1 MSINKRYNGWIN
13 CTQKKSECRKK
24 VIKVF
29 LEWAYVFTFVL
40 YEIRSLRSVIFYISC
55 MLSAFLG
62 VSKPYLHVKVNC
74 GMFNLYFYIDKKEG
88 SNGSKRKQK
97 KKKRYNLV
105 GNERYYF
112 FQIYKLC
119 YNVLR
124 GVIWKNTGIIYPHF
138 SIYLKRKNS
147 SKTFMQVH
155 VTKYNIQS

>member
-1 MSINKRYNGWIN
+1 MYLDPFCDINCGICVIYQMSIFEKYSSYITLFAPLSFQRSFIYLKFFVYRLQIIYLNHNQKVIIIKEDEMSINKRYNGWIN

-74 GMFNLYFYIDKKEG
+74 GMFNLYF
-88 SNGSKRKQK
+88 
-97 KKKRYNLV
+97 
-105 GNERYYF
+105 
-112 FQIYKLC
+112 
-119 YNVLR
+119 
-124 GVIWKNTGIIYPHF
+124 
-138 SIYLKRKNS
+138 
-147 SKTFMQVH
+147 
-155 VTKYNIQS
+155 